1 MNDNSNNHPSE
12 FETPIFPGHET
23 SMQCI
28 DEMIDATPDIES
40 EYALLMTRDLFS
52 AAPDL
57 LHATTQAFQE
67 LRKLLDSA
75 NLQKCDDVSV
85 TLAAVSLHLKDA
97 INKATPARPQTAV

>member
-1 MNDNSNNHPSE
+1 MTDNSNNQPIE

-57 LHATTQAFQE
+57 LHAATDALQK
-67 LRKLLDSA
+67 LHKLLDSA
-75 NLQKCDDVSV
+75 SLQNCGDA
-85 TLAAVSLHLKDA
+85 TGILAALSSHLDNA
-97 INKATPARPQTAV
+97 INKATPPRPQTAF